1 MGAIIY
7 MVTLPCVCMAA
18 QAAAGAL
25 LSYNMDLTSEF
36 AAKFGAFEAK
46 VTADK
51 GRGSTLHEA
60 HAERLLL

>member
-1 MGAIIY
+1 
-7 MVTLPCVCMAA
+7 MAA

-25 LSYNMDLTSEF
+25 PSYNMDLTSEF
-36 AAKFGAFEAK
+36 ATKNGAFEAK

-60 HAERLLL
+60 HAERLLLWYIS